1 MFDVSS
7 QGRCNIAIMKIETLH
22 LIEGARW
29 ARGLTVVMDIF
40 RAFTAT
46 CYLADQYAKEII
58 PGGNTEIAYKLK

>member
-1 MFDVSS
+1 
-7 QGRCNIAIMKIETLH
+7 MKIEILQ

-46 CYLADQYAKEII
+46 CYLADQCAKEII